1 MKKFLAFL
9 LTLLAAAY
17 IFVFILPSFK
27 EKSNIIEGKADFE
40 GVLTLWHIEGFEG
53 GAYSRASWLSQVA
66 LAYEQENKGIYVHIN
81 TLTYEQAKQK
91 LQEGQAFD
99 LISFPSGGGLDFLPY
114 LAPFKGADNT
124 AEGFSLAG
132 RYKGVQYALPYLA
145 GVYCLFARQTLIEGY
160 ISPIEALYSP
170 SFSYLSFKK
179 PSFSYLLCTCAS
191 EACVPL
197 YALYCTVKKPL
208 NITSSQSYL
217 ALTQYKAYESYL
229 NGKAPFL
236 TGTQRDAYRLYNR
249 YLSGQI
255 GELAFSPLT
264 GFNDLLQFVAAG
276 NFEESKSDFAQD
288 FMEYLTGDKTQRK
301 VAYLEMFSPC
311 LNNLYG
317 GGWQK
322 LFEQALYKTENF
334 LHAFA
339 EEKQREQLQNQA
351 MKNLFSGAS

>member
-17 IFVFILPSFK
+17 IFVFILPSFT
-27 EKSNIIEGKADFE
+27 EKSNILEGKRSFE
-40 GVLTLWHIEGFEG
+40 GVLTVWHIEGFEG
-53 GAYSRASWLSQVA
+53 GAFSRASWLSQVA

-91 LQEGQAFD
+91 LQEGQVFD

-114 LAPFKGADNT
+114 LTSFKGTDNT
-124 AEGFSLAG
+124 AGSFSLAG
-132 RYKGVQYALPYLA
+132 RYKGMQYALPYLA
-145 GVYCLFARQTLIEGY
+145 GVYCLFVQQSLIEGY
-160 ISPIEALYSP
+160 TSPLEALFSP
-170 SFSYLSFKK
+170 SFSYRSFKK
-179 PSFSYLLCTCAS
+179 PSFSHLLCACTS
-191 EACVPL
+191 EDCVPL
-197 YALYCTVKKPL
+197 YALYSTNKKSL
-208 NITSSQSYL
+208 NITASQSYL
-217 ALTQYKAYESYL
+217 ALSQYKAYEAYL

-236 TGTQRDAYRLYNR
+236 AGTQRDAYRLYNR

-288 FMEYLTGDKTQRK
+288 FMEYLTSDKTQRK
-301 VAYLEMFSPC
+301 VARLEMFSPC
-311 LNNLYG
+311 INNLYE

-339 EEKQREQLQNQA
+339 EQKQREELQNQA
-351 MKNLFSGAS
+351 AEKLFSGVP